1 MLVNGIMIPLTAF
14 LMDKYSTRH
23 LYIFSMAIFLI
34 GSIIAAFSPTFTI
47 LMISRIIQAI
57 GAGILCLDAV
67 YSIYTVP
74 AEQRG
79 FAMGLAGVVVQSAP
93 AIGPTLTGLFVDLF
107 SWRMPFYLV
116 SAIALQYFILGFFF
130 VENNTK
136 QKTLFLI
143 KFL

>member
-1 MLVNGIMIPLTAF
+1 MQ
-14 LMDKYSTRH
+14 
-23 LYIFSMAIFLI
+23 
-34 GSIIAAFSPTFTI
+34 FTVFT
-47 LMISRIIQAI
+47 LF
-57 GAGILCLDAV
+57 
-67 YSIYTVP
+67 P

-116 SAIALQYFILGFFF
+116 SAIAAVAFILGFSLLKIIQ
-130 VENNTK
+130 NK
-136 QKTLFLI
+136 KTLFLI